1 MHRRI
6 FFLSLLLLA
15 ACAPQALPSSA
26 PLTLAAPSDTPPA
39 SMTSVLAA
47 SPTDTITPTAPPTL
61 TFTPTVTEV
70 SAMPTTPVAVAVTTV
85 APGSDITLTPQPGLI
100 IRGHVLLV
108 DGTGVPNVS
117 ICRNFA
123 SYPGTV
129 VAMTDA
135 NGYFQSDF
143 ASIPGD
149 EMVSVWPMA
158 PGYTF
163 KPDNYRWRHYYGSED
178 RSLEFIAVPSL
189 GTAVAPFP
197 CK

>member
-1 MHRRI
+1 MHRRLLL
-6 FFLSLLLLA
+6 LSLMLLA
-15 ACAPQALPSSA
+15 ACAPQALPTSA
-26 PLTLAAPSDTPPA
+26 PFTPAVPSDTPPA
-39 SMTSVLAA
+39 AITSGLPA
-47 SPTDTITPTAPPTL
+47 SPTDTLTPTAPPTL

-70 SAMPTTPVAVAVTTV
+70 PVLPTTPVAVAVTTV

-108 DGTGVPNVS
+108 DGTGVANVS

-129 VAMTDA
+129 VAKTDA

-149 EMVSVWPMA
+149 EMVGVWPMA

-178 RSLEFIAVPSL
+178 RSLDFIAVPSL

-197 CK
+197 CQ